1 MEIAGI
7 KRYHILVTG
16 ANKIPAD
23 DVDQTQGFF
32 NALKSLNFTAYNEL
46 ITAQE
51 DMAWFHISKEEY
63 TRDNKYRLCKKFSK
77 CELYDVIRKPKEWIT
92 RIELLRE
99 FINNLD
105 ARIEN

>member
-51 DMAWFHISKEEY
+51 DMA
-63 TRDNKYRLCKKFSK
+63 
-77 CELYDVIRKPKEWIT
+77 
-92 RIELLRE
+92 
-99 FINNLD
+99 
-105 ARIEN
+105 